1 MSWDVF
7 IQHLPASATK
17 VADIPDDFA
26 PLPLGPRAEILD
38 AIAAVFPN
46 ADLRD
51 PSWIVVDAPSYSIE
65 INAGSADPVESL
77 ALHVRG
83 DDAAIPPIAA
93 LIEKL
98 GARALD
104 SWTGEFF
111 DAATA
116 TESIKRW
123 RNYLDELES

>member
-7 IQHLPASATK
+7 IQHLPASAAK
-17 VADIPDDFA
+17 VADIPDDFS
-26 PLPLGPRAEILD
+26 PLPLGPRGPILD
-38 AIAAVFPN
+38 AIAAVFPD

-51 PSWIVVDAPSYSIE
+51 PAWIVVTAPSYSIE
-65 INAGSADPVESL
+65 LNLGPSDPVESI

-93 LIEKL
+93 LIERL

-116 TESIKRW
+116 GESIKRW
-123 RNYLDELES
+123 RNYVDES